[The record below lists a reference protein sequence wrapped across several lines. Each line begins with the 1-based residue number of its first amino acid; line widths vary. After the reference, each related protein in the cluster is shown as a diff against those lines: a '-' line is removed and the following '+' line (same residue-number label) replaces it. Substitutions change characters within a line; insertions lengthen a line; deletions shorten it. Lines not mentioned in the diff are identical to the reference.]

1 MPGTLLFVKRRQ
13 LSIPQLQLHG
23 VRRTLCSEEFSRDVE
38 SFASNYDDFLAVEQL
53 LGYSASQAAQEMS
66 LAINDDLHGP
76 AISTYLFTCNDARFA
91 DWGFTYDRLE
101 SRHPGRSLEEADG
114 ILREWGSSR
123 SP

>member
-66 LAINDDLHGP
+66 LAINDDLHRP
-76 AISTYLFTCNDARFA
+76 ASVHISLLATMRVLLIGVSHTTDSKVDILDAHSKKLTVF
-91 DWGFTYDRLE
+91 
-101 SRHPGRSLEEADG
+101 
-114 ILREWGSSR
+114 
-123 SP
+123 